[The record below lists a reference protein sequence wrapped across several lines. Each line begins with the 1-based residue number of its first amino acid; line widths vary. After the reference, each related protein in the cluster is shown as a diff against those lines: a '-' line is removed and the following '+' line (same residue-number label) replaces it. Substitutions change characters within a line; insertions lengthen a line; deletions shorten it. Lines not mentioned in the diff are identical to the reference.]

1 MADPGTFLDHI
12 GGQVKQ
18 KQNESYSVSKE
29 NIDQRKEIYYRT
41 AAMMD
46 EELNAEAED
55 LIENIRQQQENA
67 ITFHNDLI
75 KNLENNVRSM
85 MGVDGDGSTFETF
98 VDMTDVIK
106 ARGAEFTKLLKE
118 EVEAI
123 EKNIEKLS
131 DKIGLNYD
139 FSDLSD
145 GQN

>member
-1 MADPGTFLDHI
+1 MVDPGTFLDHI
-12 GGQVKQ
+12 GGQVKDKQ
-18 KQNESYSVSKE
+18 KESYSVSSNRISQEK
-29 NIDQRKEIYYRT
+29 KSYYRT
-41 AAMMD
+41 AAMMED
-46 EELNAEAED
+46 ELNTEAKD
-55 LIENIRQQQENA
+55 LIENIQVQQENA

-75 KNLENNVRSM
+75 KNLEDNVRSM
-85 MGVDGDGSTFETF
+85 MGADGDQSSFETF

-123 EKNIEKLS
+123 ESNIEKLS

-145 GQN
+145 GQK